1 MYCKLFNYEKEVQ
14 LMNRFE
20 NGFDSYQRAILELEN
35 RSENEFKLK
44 AVIINFH
51 HAIEVLFKHILYS
64 KSKYLIYRDMN
75 NWVNASFDRKIGK
88 KNNQKENTD
97 YTVNYDETIK
107 RVIVVYDEK
116 IDQYAYNGFINLNKL
131 RNALTHD
138 EVELTTESVEQ
149 VVVTLTPIVTAILQ
163 KHLIGEEKKSFD
175 NFVTSEKYKK
185 ILQQLIGNNV
195 AWRITTISNLLEL
208 YSDRDYESLSRNE
221 IRHLELTL
229 TLLNVIVTKEDI
241 FCNIDDE
248 YYITYIS
255 YLKQEICNLL
265 IRFAESIKTSE
276 EIKNVIR
283 RTSIIEGIVR
293 EYLVNATLY
302 VYGLLNNQ
310 QYISFENED
319 TIHEILDNNSFVNN
333 NDIFSILYCIEKI
346 VDVLVIITGTK
357 KRAELLKKIYID
369 KSQEDTVELIYS
381 TLLSW
386 FKKNNW
392 FNSINI
398 EKLDKDVRDG
408 IEGGRLSYEV
418 YQKIWDDELYQGL
431 IGEFGEWGTID
442 RIDDITVE
450 QLETVVISEQRI
462 TLVFDVSLS
471 TQTYFDHEFFDN
483 GYEECC
489 IKIVGYMENGRF
501 VIDEAEYLGT
511 AIGFRNFKFD

>member
-1 MYCKLFNYEKEVQ
+1 M
-14 LMNRFE
+14 
-20 NGFDSYQRAILELEN
+20 
-35 RSENEFKLK
+35 
-44 AVIINFH
+44 
-51 HAIEVLFKHILYS
+51 
-64 KSKYLIYRDMN
+64 
-75 NWVNASFDRKIGK
+75 
-88 KNNQKENTD
+88 
-97 YTVNYDETIK
+97 
-107 RVIVVYDEK
+107 
-116 IDQYAYNGFINLNKL
+116 
-131 RNALTHD
+131 
-138 EVELTTESVEQ
+138 
-149 VVVTLTPIVTAILQ
+149 
-163 KHLIGEEKKSFD
+163 
-175 NFVTSEKYKK
+175 
-185 ILQQLIGNNV
+185 
-195 AWRITTISNLLEL
+195 
-208 YSDRDYESLSRNE
+208 
-221 IRHLELTL
+221 
-229 TLLNVIVTKEDI
+229 
-241 FCNIDDE
+241 
-248 YYITYIS
+248 
-255 YLKQEICNLL
+255 
-265 IRFAESIKTSE
+265 
-276 EIKNVIR
+276 
-283 RTSIIEGIVR
+283 
-293 EYLVNATLY
+293 VNATLY

-357 KRAELLKKIYID
+357 KRAELPKKIYID

-408 IEGGRLSYEV
+408 IEGGRLLEEV

-431 IGEFGEWGTID
+431 IGGFGEWGTID

-462 TLVFDVSLS
+462 TLVFDVSFS

-483 GYEECC
+483 GYEACC